1 MAATAFDSAQPRPV
15 EQVDYRRLLWVA
27 PLAAVV
33 AAIVNAIIFALAD
46 AAGLFPDDV
55 LLTSGQPMG
64 LGPVVSVT
72 IIGVVGAVIVYA
84 LIGRFS
90 RRPIR
95 LFTIVA
101 AVVLVLSFASPLSI
115 PGAGAGYIAALE
127 LLHITTAAIA
137 VGLLTRLARKA

>member
-1 MAATAFDSAQPRPV
+1 MASITSSARPIERVAFN
-15 EQVDYRRLLWVA
+15 RLLWVG
-27 PLAAVV
+27 PLTIL
-33 AAIVNAIIFALAD
+33 AAIVANVIIQQIAVTVLQPD
-46 AAGLFPDDV
+46 PLFIPLTLIAPIVFTFVGV
-55 LLTSGQPMG
+55 L
-64 LGPVVSVT
+64 
-72 IIGVVGAVIVYA
+72 GAVIVYA

-101 AVVLVLSFASPLSI
+101 AVALVLSFASPLSI
-115 PGAGAGYIAALE
+115 PGAGAGYIAVLE